1 LPNDIQNPSLAI
13 SDILINNPIYNMNKT
28 AKSTDKSEPRI
39 AYEAPKMEAIQIEI
53 ENVLLDSTS
62 LDSYG
67 ANDGS
72 YYGRG

>member
-1 LPNDIQNPSLAI
+1 
-13 SDILINNPIYNMNKT
+13 MTKTNK
-28 AKSTDKSEPRI
+28 SIDLSEPRT
-39 AYEAPKMEAIQIEI
+39 AYEAPKMETIQIEI

>member
-1 LPNDIQNPSLAI
+1 
-13 SDILINNPIYNMNKT
+13 MNKT
-28 AKSTDKSEPRI
+28 AKSNDLLEPRT

>member
-1 LPNDIQNPSLAI
+1 MVTIDQ
-13 SDILINNPIYNMNKT
+13 
-28 AKSTDKSEPRI
+28 SEPRT
-39 AYEAPKMEAIQIEI
+39 AYEAPKMETIQIEI

>member
-1 LPNDIQNPSLAI
+1 VTKIQFWQLVKNK
-13 SDILINNPIYNMNKT
+13 LITQFIEMTKTNK
-28 AKSTDKSEPRI
+28 SIDLSEPRI

-62 LDSYG
+62 VDSYG